1 MNSATTQTPTPTGR
15 SAAARTPASLREV
28 MSRFATGVT
37 VLSVGGESIH
47 GMTANAFTS
56 VSLTPPT
63 VLVSIA
69 HSAVMYRAI
78 TSAGHFGVSI
88 MGAGQEGLARFFA
101 DKKRPLGPAQFT
113 GIDWER
119 GERTGA
125 PLLAGALAW
134 LECEVTEAHDSGDH
148 TLFIGTVADAGL
160 GDQDSGGLLFYD
172 GGFQRLAPHGR

>member
-1 MNSATTQTPTPTGR
+1 MNSVTTETPAGR

-28 MSRFATGVT
+28 MSQFATGVT

-56 VSLTPPT
+56 VSLDPPT

-69 HSAVMYRAI
+69 HSAVMYQAI
-78 TSAGHFGVSI
+78 TAAGHFGVSI
-88 MGAGQEGLARFFA
+88 MEAGQEGLARFFA

-113 GIDWER
+113 GVDWTK

-134 LECEVTEAHDSGDH
+134 LECEVTEAYDSGDH

-160 GDQDSGGLLFYD
+160 GDRGAGGLLFYD
-172 GGFQRLAPHGR
+172 GAFQRLTPRVR